1 MLDHH
6 PMRPILWIGSS
17 LKDLKE
23 MPETMIKEFG
33 HSLRDIQ
40 KGRDPGN
47 TKPLR
52 HLGETGI
59 LEIVVDEKAGTF
71 RTVYTI
77 EFKDAIAVL
86 HVFQKKSKSGIA
98 TPKKE
103 IDLVL
108 QRLKAARVQ
117 YNEWKRENER

>member
-1 MLDHH
+1 MHDHH

-23 MPETMIKEFG
+23 MPETVIKEFG

-47 TKPLR
+47 IKPLR

-108 QRLKAARVQ
+108 QRLKQARVE
-117 YNEWKRENER
+117 YNEWKRDK